1 MKIFFLL
8 LFTSNLLAQDDSIV
22 KYFTGKWKLISDTE
36 DYFEEW
42 EFVNKTELAGV
53 VYNYEEGESVIG
65 ENLYLK
71 KFGNQWAY
79 IALPANQS
87 ITLFA
92 LRKFSDNKFIF
103 ENKEHDFPQKI
114 IYEFT
119 SDDSL
124 RTSIEGVVEGKMK
137 RREFHYNRIH

>member
-1 MKIFFLL
+1 MKIFLLL
-8 LFTSNLLAQDDSIV
+8 LFASNLLAQDDSIV

-42 EFVNKTELAGV
+42 EFVNKTDLAGV
-53 VYNYEEGESVIG
+53 AYNYEEGESVIV

-71 KFGNQWAY
+71 KFGNQWTY

-92 LRKFSDNKFIF
+92 LTDFRTINLFLKIRSTISRK
-103 ENKEHDFPQKI
+103 EL
-114 IYEFT
+114 FT
-119 SDDSL
+119 SL
-124 RTSIEGVVEGKMK
+124 LLMIV
-137 RREFHYNRIH
+137 